1 MRNVKQIT
9 TKSIIAIISLGILT
23 YTTMIGSV
31 LADEIKYP
39 SAKFNQP
46 EAKDKTELTSSIFDE
61 KIKENKALEL
71 LIFNQ
76 ENKNV
81 TEEQQLVDEKAQL
94 ISDMTGKIYLQVKL
108 QGQIDKEQLVF
119 QNDKNEEFPFVIKDE
134 KDDTIVRILIEQH
147 MDKINMH
154 VKTLAAKKDLDNKE
168 MVYSIHFKEK
178 KVQHDDAKEV
188 PSKHQN
194 QENNKD
200 KLKKDIDDKKD
211 SQKSDIK
218 ERRTSLFTEKGLND
232 IPVQK
237 DKVQQ
242 DSNKKIEN
250 ERPKASGTLKVENSP
265 PTVKKVENERPKA
278 SGTLKVENSPPTVKK
293 VENDHKEQPKHKDE
307 KSKKE
312 KKKVVEKEKALPAFN
327 RDDDSKNSSQLSS
340 DIKELD
346 EPNHKKQYILFA
358 AGIVLATILLISAHL
373 YSRKRGNQV

>member
-1 MRNVKQIT
+1 MRNVKQIA
-9 TKSIIAIISLGILT
+9 TKSIIAIISLGIFT

-31 LADEIKYP
+31 LADEMKYP

-81 TEEQQLVDEKAQL
+81 TEEQQLVDEKAKL

-108 QGQIDKEQLVF
+108 KGQIDKEQLVF

-154 VKTLAAKKDLDNKE
+154 VKTLAEKKDLDNKE

-178 KVQHDDAKEV
+178 KEQHDDAKEV

-194 QENNKD
+194 QENNQD
-200 KLKKDIDDKKD
+200 QLKKDIDDKKD

-242 DSNKKIEN
+242 DSNKKI
-250 ERPKASGTLKVENSP
+250 
-265 PTVKKVENERPKA
+265 ENERPKA

-346 EPNHKKQYILFA
+346 EPNHKKQYMLFA

>member
-1 MRNVKQIT
+1 MRNVKQIA
-9 TKSIIAIISLGILT
+9 TKSIIAIISLDILT

-108 QGQIDKEQLVF
+108 KGQIDKEQLVF

-154 VKTLAAKKDLDNKE
+154 VKTLAEKKDLDNKE
-168 MVYSIHFKEK
+168 MLYSIHFKEK

-194 QENNKD
+194 QENNQD
-200 KLKKDIDDKKD
+200 QLKKDIDDKKD

-265 PTVKKVENERPKA
+265 PTVKKVEN
-278 SGTLKVENSPPTVKK
+278 N
-293 VENDHKEQPKHKDE
+293 HKEQPKHKDE

-346 EPNHKKQYILFA
+346 EPNHKKQYMLFA
-358 AGIVLATILLISAHL
+358 VGIVLATILLISAHL

>member
-1 MRNVKQIT
+1 MRNVKQIA

-108 QGQIDKEQLVF
+108 KGQIDKEQLVF
-119 QNDKNEEFPFVIKDE
+119 QNDKNEEFLFVIKDE

-154 VKTLAAKKDLDNKE
+154 VKTLAEKKDLDNKE
-168 MVYSIHFKEK
+168 MLYSIHFKEK

-194 QENNKD
+194 QENNQD
-200 KLKKDIDDKKD
+200 QLKKDIDDKKD

-265 PTVKKVENERPKA
+265 PTVKKVEN
-278 SGTLKVENSPPTVKK
+278 N
-293 VENDHKEQPKHKDE
+293 HKEQPKHKDE

-346 EPNHKKQYILFA
+346 EPNHKKQYMLFA
-358 AGIVLATILLISAHL
+358 VGIVLATILLISAHL

>member
-1 MRNVKQIT
+1 MRNVKQIA
-9 TKSIIAIISLGILT
+9 TKSIIAIISIGILT

-46 EAKDKTELTSSIFDE
+46 EAKDKTELTTSIFDE

-108 QGQIDKEQLVF
+108 KGQIDKEQLVF

-134 KDDTIVRILIEQH
+134 KNDTIVRILIEQH
-147 MDKINMH
+147 MDKIDMH
-154 VKTLAAKKDLDNKE
+154 VKTLAEKKDLDNKE

-194 QENNKD
+194 QENNQD
-200 KLKKDIDDKKD
+200 QLKKDVDDKKD

-218 ERRTSLFTEKGLND
+218 ERRTSLLTEKGLND

-265 PTVKKVENERPKA
+265 PTVKKVEN
-278 SGTLKVENSPPTVKK
+278 N
-293 VENDHKEQPKHKDE
+293 HKEQPKHKDE

-327 RDDDSKNSSQLSS
+327 RDDDSKNNSQLSS

>member
-1 MRNVKQIT
+1 MRNVKQIA

-46 EAKDKTELTSSIFDE
+46 EAKDKTELTSSIFNE

-108 QGQIDKEQLVF
+108 KGQIDKEQLVF
-119 QNDKNEEFPFVIKDE
+119 QNDKNEEFPFFIKDE

-154 VKTLAAKKDLDNKE
+154 VKTLAEKKDLDNKE

-194 QENNKD
+194 QENNQD
-200 KLKKDIDDKKD
+200 QLKKDIDDKKD

-250 ERPKASGTLKVENSP
+250 ERPKASGTLKGENSP
-265 PTVKKVENERPKA
+265 PTVKKVEN
-278 SGTLKVENSPPTVKK
+278 N
-293 VENDHKEQPKHKDE
+293 HKEQPKHKDE

-346 EPNHKKQYILFA
+346 EPNHKKQYMLFA

>member
-1 MRNVKQIT
+1 
-9 TKSIIAIISLGILT
+9 
-23 YTTMIGSV
+23 TTMIGSV

-46 EAKDKTELTSSIFDE
+46 EAKDKTELTTSIFDE

-108 QGQIDKEQLVF
+108 KGQIDKEQLVF

-134 KDDTIVRILIEQH
+134 KNDTIVRILIEQH
-147 MDKINMH
+147 MDKIDMH
-154 VKTLAAKKDLDNKE
+154 VKTLAEKKDLDNKE

-194 QENNKD
+194 QENNQD
-200 KLKKDIDDKKD
+200 QLKKDIDDKKD

-218 ERRTSLFTEKGLND
+218 ERRTSLLTEKGLND

-265 PTVKKVENERPKA
+265 PTVKKVEN
-278 SGTLKVENSPPTVKK
+278 N
-293 VENDHKEQPKHKDE
+293 HKEQPKHKDE

-327 RDDDSKNSSQLSS
+327 RDDDSKNNSQLSS

>member
-1 MRNVKQIT
+1 MRNVKQIA

-31 LADEIKYP
+31 LADEMKYP

-108 QGQIDKEQLVF
+108 KSQIDKEQLVF
-119 QNDKNEEFPFVIKDE
+119 QNDKNEEFPFVIKNE

-154 VKTLAAKKDLDNKE
+154 VKTLAEKKDLDNKE

-194 QENNKD
+194 QENNQD
-200 KLKKDIDDKKD
+200 QLKKDIDDKKD

-242 DSNKKIEN
+242 DSNKKI
-250 ERPKASGTLKVENSP
+250 
-265 PTVKKVENERPKA
+265 ENERPKA

-346 EPNHKKQYILFA
+346 EPNHKKQYMLFA

>member
-46 EAKDKTELTSSIFDE
+46 EAKDKTELTSSIFNE

-108 QGQIDKEQLVF
+108 KGQIDKEQLVF
-119 QNDKNEEFPFVIKDE
+119 QNDKNEEFPFFIKDE

-154 VKTLAAKKDLDNKE
+154 VKTLAEKKDLDNKE

-194 QENNKD
+194 QENNQD
-200 KLKKDIDDKKD
+200 QLKKDIDDKKD

-265 PTVKKVENERPKA
+265 PTVKKVEN
-278 SGTLKVENSPPTVKK
+278 N
-293 VENDHKEQPKHKDE
+293 HKEQPKHKDE

-346 EPNHKKQYILFA
+346 EPNHKKQYMLFA

>member
-1 MRNVKQIT
+1 MRNVKQIA

-39 SAKFNQP
+39 SPKFNQP

-108 QGQIDKEQLVF
+108 KGQIDKEQLVF

-154 VKTLAAKKDLDNKE
+154 VKTLAEKKDLDNKE
-168 MVYSIHFKEK
+168 MLYSIHFKEK

-194 QENNKD
+194 QENNQD
-200 KLKKDIDDKKD
+200 QLKKDIDDKKD

-265 PTVKKVENERPKA
+265 PTVKKVEN
-278 SGTLKVENSPPTVKK
+278 N
-293 VENDHKEQPKHKDE
+293 HKEQPKHKDE

-346 EPNHKKQYILFA
+346 EPNHKKQYMLFA
-358 AGIVLATILLISAHL
+358 VGIVLATILLISAHL

>member
-1 MRNVKQIT
+1 MRNVKQIA

-108 QGQIDKEQLVF
+108 KGQIDKEQLVF

-154 VKTLAAKKDLDNKE
+154 VKTLAEKKDLDNKE
-168 MVYSIHFKEK
+168 MLYSIHFKEK

-194 QENNKD
+194 QENNQD
-200 KLKKDIDDKKD
+200 QLKKDIEDKKD

-265 PTVKKVENERPKA
+265 PTVKKVEN
-278 SGTLKVENSPPTVKK
+278 N
-293 VENDHKEQPKHKDE
+293 HKEQPKHKDE

-346 EPNHKKQYILFA
+346 EPNHKKQYMLFA
-358 AGIVLATILLISAHL
+358 VGIVLATILLISAHL

>member
-1 MRNVKQIT
+1 MRNVKQIA
-9 TKSIIAIISLGILT
+9 TKSIIAIISIGILT

-46 EAKDKTELTSSIFDE
+46 EAKDKTELTTSIFDE

-108 QGQIDKEQLVF
+108 KGQIDKEQLVF

-134 KDDTIVRILIEQH
+134 KNDTIVRILNEQH
-147 MDKINMH
+147 MDKIDMH
-154 VKTLAAKKDLDNKE
+154 VKTLAEKKDLDNKE

-194 QENNKD
+194 QENNQD
-200 KLKKDIDDKKD
+200 QLKKDIDDKKD

-218 ERRTSLFTEKGLND
+218 ERRTSLLTEKGLND

-265 PTVKKVENERPKA
+265 PTVKKVEN
-278 SGTLKVENSPPTVKK
+278 N
-293 VENDHKEQPKHKDE
+293 HKEQPKHKDE

-327 RDDDSKNSSQLSS
+327 RDDDSKNNSQLSS

>member
-1 MRNVKQIT
+1 MRNVKQIA

-31 LADEIKYP
+31 LADEMKYP
-39 SAKFNQP
+39 SAEFNQP

-108 QGQIDKEQLVF
+108 KGQIDKEQLVF

-154 VKTLAAKKDLDNKE
+154 VKTLAEKKNLDNKE

-194 QENNKD
+194 QENNQD
-200 KLKKDIDDKKD
+200 QLKKDIDDKKD
-211 SQKSDIK
+211 SQKSDNK

-242 DSNKKIEN
+242 DSNKKI
-250 ERPKASGTLKVENSP
+250 
-265 PTVKKVENERPKA
+265 ENERPKA

>member
-1 MRNVKQIT
+1 MRNVKQIA

-108 QGQIDKEQLVF
+108 KGQIDKEQLVF

-154 VKTLAAKKDLDNKE
+154 VKTLAEKKDLDNKE
-168 MVYSIHFKEK
+168 MLYSIHFKEK

-194 QENNKD
+194 QENNQD
-200 KLKKDIDDKKD
+200 QLKKDIDDKKD

-265 PTVKKVENERPKA
+265 PTVKKVEN
-278 SGTLKVENSPPTVKK
+278 N
-293 VENDHKEQPKHKDE
+293 HKEQPKHKDE

-312 KKKVVEKEKALPAFN
+312 KKKVVQKEKALPAFN

-346 EPNHKKQYILFA
+346 EPNHKKQYMLFA
-358 AGIVLATILLISAHL
+358 VGIVLATILLISAHL

>member
-1 MRNVKQIT
+1 MRNVKQIA

-46 EAKDKTELTSSIFDE
+46 EAKDKTELTSSIFNE

-108 QGQIDKEQLVF
+108 KGQIDKEQLVF
-119 QNDKNEEFPFVIKDE
+119 QNDKNEEFPFFIKDE

-154 VKTLAAKKDLDNKE
+154 VKTLAEKKDLDNKE

-178 KVQHDDAKEV
+178 KVQHDDTKEV

-194 QENNKD
+194 QENNQD
-200 KLKKDIDDKKD
+200 QLKKDIDDKKD

-265 PTVKKVENERPKA
+265 PTVKKVEN
-278 SGTLKVENSPPTVKK
+278 N
-293 VENDHKEQPKHKDE
+293 HKEQPKHKDE

-346 EPNHKKQYILFA
+346 EPNHKKQYMLFA

>member
-1 MRNVKQIT
+1 MRNVKQIA

-108 QGQIDKEQLVF
+108 KGQIDKEQLVF

-154 VKTLAAKKDLDNKE
+154 VKTLAEKKDLDNKE
-168 MVYSIHFKEK
+168 MLYSIHFKEK

-194 QENNKD
+194 QENNQD
-200 KLKKDIDDKKD
+200 QLKKDIDDKKD

-265 PTVKKVENERPKA
+265 PTVKKVEN
-278 SGTLKVENSPPTVKK
+278 N
-293 VENDHKEQPKHKDE
+293 HKEQPKHKDE

-346 EPNHKKQYILFA
+346 EPNHKKQYMLFA
-358 AGIVLATILLISAHL
+358 VGIVLATILLISTHL

>member
-1 MRNVKQIT
+1 MRNVKQIA
-9 TKSIIAIISLGILT
+9 TKSIIAIISIGILT

-46 EAKDKTELTSSIFDE
+46 EAKDKTELTTSIFDE

-108 QGQIDKEQLVF
+108 KGQIDKEQLVF

-134 KDDTIVRILIEQH
+134 KNDTIVRILIEQH
-147 MDKINMH
+147 MDKIDMH
-154 VKTLAAKKDLDNKE
+154 VKTLAEKKDLDNKE

-178 KVQHDDAKEV
+178 KFNMMMQK
-188 PSKHQN
+188 KCLQN
-194 QENNKD
+194 IKI
-200 KLKKDIDDKKD
+200 KKIIKISLKRYWWQKD

-218 ERRTSLFTEKGLND
+218 ERRTSLLTEKGLND

-265 PTVKKVENERPKA
+265 PTVKKVEN
-278 SGTLKVENSPPTVKK
+278 N
-293 VENDHKEQPKHKDE
+293 HKEQPKHKDE

-312 KKKVVEKEKALPAFN
+312 KKK
-327 RDDDSKNSSQLSS
+327 
-340 DIKELD
+340 
-346 EPNHKKQYILFA
+346 
-358 AGIVLATILLISAHL
+358 
-373 YSRKRGNQV
+373 

>member
-1 MRNVKQIT
+1 MRNVKQIA
-9 TKSIIAIISLGILT
+9 TKSIIAIISLCILT

-46 EAKDKTELTSSIFDE
+46 EAKDKTELTTSIFDE

-108 QGQIDKEQLVF
+108 KGQIDKEQLVF

-154 VKTLAAKKDLDNKE
+154 VKTLAEKKNLDNKE

-178 KVQHDDAKEV
+178 KYNMMMQK
-188 PSKHQN
+188 KCLQN
-194 QENNKD
+194 IKI
-200 KLKKDIDDKKD
+200 KKIIKISLKDIDDKKD
-211 SQKSDIK
+211 SQKSDTK

-265 PTVKKVENERPKA
+265 PTIKKVEN
-278 SGTLKVENSPPTVKK
+278 N
-293 VENDHKEQPKHKDE
+293 HKEQPKHKDE

-312 KKKVVEKEKALPAFN
+312 KKK
-327 RDDDSKNSSQLSS
+327 
-340 DIKELD
+340 
-346 EPNHKKQYILFA
+346 
-358 AGIVLATILLISAHL
+358 
-373 YSRKRGNQV
+373 

>member
-1 MRNVKQIT
+1 MRNVKQIA
-9 TKSIIAIISLGILT
+9 TKSIIAIISIGILT

-39 SAKFNQP
+39 SVKFNQP
-46 EAKDKTELTSSIFDE
+46 EAKDKTELTTSIFDE

-108 QGQIDKEQLVF
+108 KGQIDKEQLVF

-134 KDDTIVRILIEQH
+134 KNDTIVRILIEQH
-147 MDKINMH
+147 MDKIDMH
-154 VKTLAAKKDLDNKE
+154 VKTLAEKKDLDNKE

-194 QENNKD
+194 QENNQD
-200 KLKKDIDDKKD
+200 QLKKDIDDKKD

-218 ERRTSLFTEKGLND
+218 ERRTSLLTEKGLND

-265 PTVKKVENERPKA
+265 PTVKKVEN
-278 SGTLKVENSPPTVKK
+278 N
-293 VENDHKEQPKHKDE
+293 HKEQPKHKDE

-327 RDDDSKNSSQLSS
+327 RDDDSKNNSQLSS

>member
-1 MRNVKQIT
+1 MRNVKQIA

-108 QGQIDKEQLVF
+108 KGQIDKEQLVF

-154 VKTLAAKKDLDNKE
+154 VKTLAEKKDLDNKE
-168 MVYSIHFKEK
+168 MLYSIHFKEK

-194 QENNKD
+194 QENNQD
-200 KLKKDIDDKKD
+200 QLKKDIDDKKD

-265 PTVKKVENERPKA
+265 PTVKKVEN
-278 SGTLKVENSPPTVKK
+278 N
-293 VENDHKEQPKHKDE
+293 HKEQPKHKDE

-346 EPNHKKQYILFA
+346 EPNHKKQYMLFA
-358 AGIVLATILLISAHL
+358 VGIVLATILLISVHL

>member
-1 MRNVKQIT
+1 MRNVKQIA
-9 TKSIIAIISLGILT
+9 TKSIIAIISIGILA

-46 EAKDKTELTSSIFDE
+46 EAKDKTELTTSIFDE

-108 QGQIDKEQLVF
+108 KGQIDKEQLVF

-134 KDDTIVRILIEQH
+134 KNDTIVRILIEQH
-147 MDKINMH
+147 MDKIDMH
-154 VKTLAAKKDLDNKE
+154 VKTLAEKKDLDNKE

-194 QENNKD
+194 QENNQD
-200 KLKKDIDDKKD
+200 QLKKDIDDKKD

-218 ERRTSLFTEKGLND
+218 ERRTSLLTEKGLND

-265 PTVKKVENERPKA
+265 PTVKKVEN
-278 SGTLKVENSPPTVKK
+278 N
-293 VENDHKEQPKHKDE
+293 HKEQPKHKDE

-327 RDDDSKNSSQLSS
+327 RDDDSKNNSQLSS

>member
-1 MRNVKQIT
+1 MRNVKQIA

-108 QGQIDKEQLVF
+108 KGQIDKEQLVF
-119 QNDKNEEFPFVIKDE
+119 QSDKNEEFPFVIKDE

-154 VKTLAAKKDLDNKE
+154 VKTLAEKKDLDNKE
-168 MVYSIHFKEK
+168 MLYSIHFKEK

-194 QENNKD
+194 QENNQD
-200 KLKKDIDDKKD
+200 QLKKDIDDKKD

-265 PTVKKVENERPKA
+265 PTVKKVEN
-278 SGTLKVENSPPTVKK
+278 N
-293 VENDHKEQPKHKDE
+293 HKEQPKHKDE

-346 EPNHKKQYILFA
+346 EPNHKKQYMLFA
-358 AGIVLATILLISAHL
+358 VGIVLATILLISAHL

>member
-1 MRNVKQIT
+1 MRNVKQIA

-108 QGQIDKEQLVF
+108 KGQIDKEQLVF

-154 VKTLAAKKDLDNKE
+154 VKTLAEKKDLDNKE
-168 MVYSIHFKEK
+168 MLYSIHFKEK

-194 QENNKD
+194 QENNQD
-200 KLKKDIDDKKD
+200 QLKKDIDDKKD

-242 DSNKKIEN
+242 ESNKKIEN

-265 PTVKKVENERPKA
+265 PTVKKVEN
-278 SGTLKVENSPPTVKK
+278 N
-293 VENDHKEQPKHKDE
+293 HKEQPKHKDE

-346 EPNHKKQYILFA
+346 EPNHKKQYMLFA
-358 AGIVLATILLISAHL
+358 VGIVLATILLISAHL

>member
-1 MRNVKQIT
+1 MRNVKQIA
-9 TKSIIAIISLGILT
+9 TKSIIAIISLGIFT

-31 LADEIKYP
+31 LADEMKYP

-81 TEEQQLVDEKAQL
+81 TEEQQLVDEKAKL

-108 QGQIDKEQLVF
+108 KGQIDKEQLVF

-154 VKTLAAKKDLDNKE
+154 VKTLAEKKDLDNKE

-178 KVQHDDAKEV
+178 KVQHDDAKKV

-194 QENNKD
+194 QENNQD
-200 KLKKDIDDKKD
+200 QLKKDIDDKKD

-242 DSNKKIEN
+242 DSNKKI
-250 ERPKASGTLKVENSP
+250 
-265 PTVKKVENERPKA
+265 ENERPKA

-346 EPNHKKQYILFA
+346 EPNHKKQYMLFA

>member
-1 MRNVKQIT
+1 MRNVKQIA
-9 TKSIIAIISLGILT
+9 TKSIIAIISLGIFT

-71 LIFNQ
+71 LIINQ

-94 ISDMTGKIYLQVKL
+94 TSDMTGKIYLQVKL
-108 QGQIDKEQLVF
+108 KGQIDKEQLVF

-154 VKTLAAKKDLDNKE
+154 VKTLAEKKNLDNKE

-194 QENNKD
+194 QENNQD

-242 DSNKKIEN
+242 DSNKKI
-250 ERPKASGTLKVENSP
+250 
-265 PTVKKVENERPKA
+265 ENERPKA

>member
-1 MRNVKQIT
+1 MRNVKQIA

-23 YTTMIGSV
+23 YITMIGSV

-46 EAKDKTELTSSIFDE
+46 EAKDKTELTTSIFDE

-108 QGQIDKEQLVF
+108 KGQIDKEQLVF

-154 VKTLAAKKDLDNKE
+154 VKTLAEKKNLDNKE

-194 QENNKD
+194 QENNQNQ
-200 KLKKDIDDKKD
+200 LKKDIDDKKD
-211 SQKSDIK
+211 SQKSDTK

-242 DSNKKIEN
+242 DSNKKI
-250 ERPKASGTLKVENSP
+250 
-265 PTVKKVENERPKA
+265 ENERPKA

-346 EPNHKKQYILFA
+346 ESNHKKQYILFA

>member
-1 MRNVKQIT
+1 MRNVKQIA

-46 EAKDKTELTSSIFDE
+46 EAKDKTELTSSIFNE

-108 QGQIDKEQLVF
+108 KGQIDKEQLVF
-119 QNDKNEEFPFVIKDE
+119 QNDKNEEFPFFIKDE

-154 VKTLAAKKDLDNKE
+154 VKTLAEKKDLDNKE
-168 MVYSIHFKEK
+168 MVYSIHFKET

-194 QENNKD
+194 QENNQD
-200 KLKKDIDDKKD
+200 QLKKDIDDKKD

-265 PTVKKVENERPKA
+265 PTVKKVEN
-278 SGTLKVENSPPTVKK
+278 N
-293 VENDHKEQPKHKDE
+293 HKEQPKHKDE

-346 EPNHKKQYILFA
+346 EPNHKKQYMLFA

>member
-1 MRNVKQIT
+1 MRNVKQIA

-108 QGQIDKEQLVF
+108 KGQIDKEQLVF

-154 VKTLAAKKDLDNKE
+154 VKTLAEKKDLDNKE
-168 MVYSIHFKEK
+168 MLYSIHFKEK

-194 QENNKD
+194 QENNQYQ
-200 KLKKDIDDKKD
+200 LKKDIDDKKD

-265 PTVKKVENERPKA
+265 PTVKKVEN
-278 SGTLKVENSPPTVKK
+278 N
-293 VENDHKEQPKHKDE
+293 HKEQPKHKDE

-346 EPNHKKQYILFA
+346 EPNHKKQYMLFA
-358 AGIVLATILLISAHL
+358 VGIVLATILLISAHL

>member
-1 MRNVKQIT
+1 MRNVKQIA
-9 TKSIIAIISLGILT
+9 TKSIIDIISLGIFT

-31 LADEIKYP
+31 LADEMKYP

-81 TEEQQLVDEKAQL
+81 TEEQQLVDEKAKL

-108 QGQIDKEQLVF
+108 KGQIDKEQLVF

-154 VKTLAAKKDLDNKE
+154 VKTLAEKKDLDNKE

-194 QENNKD
+194 QENNQD
-200 KLKKDIDDKKD
+200 QLKKDIDDKKD

-242 DSNKKIEN
+242 DSNKKI
-250 ERPKASGTLKVENSP
+250 
-265 PTVKKVENERPKA
+265 ENERPKA

-346 EPNHKKQYILFA
+346 EPNHKKQYMLFA

>member
-1 MRNVKQIT
+1 MRNVKQIA

-108 QGQIDKEQLVF
+108 KGQIDKEQLVF

-154 VKTLAAKKDLDNKE
+154 VKTLAEKKDLDNKE
-168 MVYSIHFKEK
+168 MLYSIHFKEK

-194 QENNKD
+194 QENNQD
-200 KLKKDIDDKKD
+200 QLKKDIDDKKD

-265 PTVKKVENERPKA
+265 PTVKKVEN
-278 SGTLKVENSPPTVKK
+278 N
-293 VENDHKEQPKHKDE
+293 HKEQPKHKDE

-312 KKKVVEKEKALPAFN
+312 KKKVGEKEKALPAFN

-346 EPNHKKQYILFA
+346 EPNHKKQYMLFA
-358 AGIVLATILLISAHL
+358 VGIVLATILLISAHL

>member
-1 MRNVKQIT
+1 MRNVKQIA

-46 EAKDKTELTSSIFDE
+46 EAKDKTELTSSIFNE

-108 QGQIDKEQLVF
+108 KGQIDKEQLVF
-119 QNDKNEEFPFVIKDE
+119 QNDKNEEFPFFIKDE
-134 KDDTIVRILIEQH
+134 KGDTIVRILIEQH

-154 VKTLAAKKDLDNKE
+154 VKTLAEKKDLDNKE

-194 QENNKD
+194 QENNQD
-200 KLKKDIDDKKD
+200 QLKKDIDDKKD

-265 PTVKKVENERPKA
+265 PTVKKVEN
-278 SGTLKVENSPPTVKK
+278 N
-293 VENDHKEQPKHKDE
+293 HKEQPKHKDE

-346 EPNHKKQYILFA
+346 EPNHKKQYMLFA

>member
-1 MRNVKQIT
+1 MRNVKQIA

-108 QGQIDKEQLVF
+108 KGQIDKEQLVF
-119 QNDKNEEFPFVIKDE
+119 QNDKNEEFPFVIKGE

-154 VKTLAAKKDLDNKE
+154 VKTLAEKKDLDNKE
-168 MVYSIHFKEK
+168 MLYSIHFKEK

-194 QENNKD
+194 QENNQD
-200 KLKKDIDDKKD
+200 QLKKDIDDKKD

-265 PTVKKVENERPKA
+265 PTVKKVEN
-278 SGTLKVENSPPTVKK
+278 N
-293 VENDHKEQPKHKDE
+293 HKEQPKHKDE

-346 EPNHKKQYILFA
+346 EPNHKKQYMLFA
-358 AGIVLATILLISAHL
+358 VGIVLATILLISAHL

>member
-1 MRNVKQIT
+1 MRNVKQIA

-46 EAKDKTELTSSIFDE
+46 EAKDKTELTSSIFNE

-108 QGQIDKEQLVF
+108 KGQIDKEQLVF
-119 QNDKNEEFPFVIKDE
+119 QNDKNEEFPFFIKDE

-154 VKTLAAKKDLDNKE
+154 VKTLAEKKGLDNKE

-194 QENNKD
+194 QENNQD
-200 KLKKDIDDKKD
+200 QLKKDIDDKKD

-232 IPVQK
+232 ILLQK

-242 DSNKKIEN
+242 DSNKKI
-250 ERPKASGTLKVENSP
+250 
-265 PTVKKVENERPKA
+265 ENERPKA

-327 RDDDSKNSSQLSS
+327 RDDDSKNSSQISS

>member
-1 MRNVKQIT
+1 MRNVKQIA

-108 QGQIDKEQLVF
+108 KGQIDKEQLVF

-134 KDDTIVRILIEQH
+134 KDNTIVRILIEQH

-154 VKTLAAKKDLDNKE
+154 VKTLAEKKDLDNKE
-168 MVYSIHFKEK
+168 MLYSIHFKEK

-194 QENNKD
+194 QENNQD
-200 KLKKDIDDKKD
+200 QLKKDIDDKKD

-265 PTVKKVENERPKA
+265 PTVKKVEN
-278 SGTLKVENSPPTVKK
+278 N
-293 VENDHKEQPKHKDE
+293 HKEQPKHKDE

-346 EPNHKKQYILFA
+346 EPNHKKQYMLFA
-358 AGIVLATILLISAHL
+358 VGIVLATILLISAHL

>member
-1 MRNVKQIT
+1 MRNVKQIA

-46 EAKDKTELTSSIFDE
+46 EAKDKTELTSSIFNE

-94 ISDMTGKIYLQVKL
+94 ISDMTGKIYIQVKL
-108 QGQIDKEQLVF
+108 KGQIDKEQLVF
-119 QNDKNEEFPFVIKDE
+119 QNDKNEEFPFFIKDE

-154 VKTLAAKKDLDNKE
+154 VKTLAEKKDLDNKE

-194 QENNKD
+194 QENNQD
-200 KLKKDIDDKKD
+200 QLKKDIDDKKD

-265 PTVKKVENERPKA
+265 PTVKKVEN
-278 SGTLKVENSPPTVKK
+278 N
-293 VENDHKEQPKHKDE
+293 HKEQPKHKDE

-346 EPNHKKQYILFA
+346 EPNHKKQYMLFA

>member
-1 MRNVKQIT
+1 MRNVKQIV

-108 QGQIDKEQLVF
+108 KGQIDKEQLVF

-154 VKTLAAKKDLDNKE
+154 VKTLAEKKDLDNKE
-168 MVYSIHFKEK
+168 MLYSIHFKEK

-194 QENNKD
+194 QENNQD
-200 KLKKDIDDKKD
+200 QLKKDIDDKKD

-265 PTVKKVENERPKA
+265 PTVKKVEN
-278 SGTLKVENSPPTVKK
+278 N
-293 VENDHKEQPKHKDE
+293 HKEQPKHKDE

-346 EPNHKKQYILFA
+346 EPNHKKQYMLFA
-358 AGIVLATILLISAHL
+358 VGIVLATILLISAHL